1 MPYFSR
7 KKVTLWNIFF
17 QYSSLILLLAS
28 QIILVPIYLKYISI
42 PLYGAWLATGNILV
56 WLTLVD
62 SGLSVVLQQKVASA
76 YGDKNKI
83 LVGQIITNSTILSV
97 IVTVLII
104 IIGMLLAESIT
115 NWVGLDNLNDKEE
128 LGNAIEIAIIGTG
141 LIILSSSFTAISLGL
156 LSSKGI
162 NSVILSV
169 TALAIIASLILIL
182 NGYGILALA
191 MEILIKGVGF
201 TIGAIVYLLYR
212 IHNEN
217 IILRF
222 SKKIL
227 IDLSHSMSYTFFS
240 RLGTTLSENIDLF
253 FVAKIMG
260 PEFVT
265 LLAMTKRAPESSRK
279 FVERPAIAFMP
290 AVSHLMGEGKI
301 DRAREVLLRLFLII
315 LWVLGLFTAGFVTFN
330 EVFVGL
336 WVGQELFA
344 GKTVSMV
351 ICLLFFISV
360 IAGTTSNLCYSLGN
374 IKGNSIASIIQ
385 TILTGILLYIG
396 ITNWGL
402 LGAVLAPVLAILCVG
417 FWYYPYSIKSI
428 LNIRKNDAKKLL
440 YEILKILICMF
451 FMIIIFNNVN
461 IANWGD
467 FVIQVILFCLFY
479 ISIALIISKS
489 FYNEFK
495 NLIQRVILLS
505 NEIIRR

>member
-1 MPYFSR
+1 MSKYNR
-7 KKVTLWNIFF
+7 KDATLWNVFF
-17 QYSSLILLLAS
+17 QYSLLILLLIT
-28 QIILVPIYLKYISI
+28 QILLIPIYLQYISI
-42 PLYGAWLATGNILV
+42 PLFGAWLATGNILI

-76 YGDKNKI
+76 YGSSNKI
-83 LVGQIITNSTILSV
+83 LLGEIISNGSILSL
-97 IVTVLII
+97 IIALII
-104 IIGMLLAESIT
+104 IIIGISFSNYIT
-115 NWVGLDNLNDKEE
+115 SWVGLNDIADE
-128 LGNAIEIAIIGTG
+128 LELRSAVKIAVIGTG
-141 LIILSSSFTAISLGL
+141 LIIFSSSFTAINLGL

-162 NSVILSV
+162 NGIILFV
-169 TALAIIASLILIL
+169 TVLAIITSLILLL
-182 NGYGILALA
+182 NGYGLVALA

-201 TIGAIVYLLYR
+201 TLGAIVYLLYR

-290 AVSHLMGEGKI
+290 AVSHLMGEGKT
-301 DRAREVLLRLFLII
+301 DRAREILLRLFLII

-344 GKTVSMV
+344 GKTVSII